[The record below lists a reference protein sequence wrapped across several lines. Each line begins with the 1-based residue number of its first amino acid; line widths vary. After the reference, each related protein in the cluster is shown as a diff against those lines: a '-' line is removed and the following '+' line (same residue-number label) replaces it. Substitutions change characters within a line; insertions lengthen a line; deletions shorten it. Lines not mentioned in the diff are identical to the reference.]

1 MTKKTP
7 DGADNKAASKKD
19 VSKKSSP
26 TANDPW
32 YGKVVS
38 STGTIVS
45 GGAALLARTKAMG
58 GQSKI
63 IQNVAEATLKQAD
76 EAAKA
81 VYVGTQK
88 DGVIGFPSKK
98 RKSK

>member
-1 MTKKTP
+1 MTKNNS
-7 DGADNKAASKKD
+7 DGADNKAAPTQETPKKE
-19 VSKKSSP
+19 SP

-32 YGKVVS
+32 YSKVIS

-58 GQSKI
+58 GQGKI
-63 IQNVAEATLKQAD
+63 VQGVAEAAVKQAT
-76 EAAKA
+76 EAATA
-81 VYVGTQK
+81 AYVKTQK
-88 DGVIGFPSKK
+88 DDVIEFPQQK

>member
-1 MTKKTP
+1 MTKKI
-7 DGADNKAASKKD
+7 
-19 VSKKSSP
+19 SP

-63 IQNVAEATLKQAD
+63 IENVAAATLKQAD
-76 EAAKA
+76 AAAKA
-81 VYVGTQK
+81 AYLETQK
-88 DGVIGFPSKK
+88 DGVIGFPTQK
-98 RKSK
+98 RKIK